1 LILEVLQM
9 AKRTLKMKMIRDFAK
24 FKRSWTKHAKDPGMC
39 AFHYM
44 IALMNV
50 EEDFDRAHAMV
61 SIMVHKDYTRED
73 LMSPSGLKLWGN
85 HYNWLSHVKYNP
97 NTPRS
102 YLGGIP
108 EKMYELEGDDL
119 EMTVL
124 KVEKKGKHCTVY
136 LYSSGRDRPA
146 SGSMEKN
153 KRGQW
158 KLKGTSTWVMSVMP
172 PIDDDF

>member
-1 LILEVLQM
+1 M
-9 AKRTLKMKMIRDFAK
+9 AKRTLKMKMIRDFDK
-24 FKRSWTKHAKDPGMC
+24 FKRSWTKTAKDPGMC

-50 EEDFDRAHAMV
+50 EEDFKLACAMV
-61 SIMVHKDYTRED
+61 SIMVHKDSTKED
-73 LMSPSGLKLWGN
+73 LMSPSGLGLRTP
-85 HYNWLSHVKYNP
+85 HVNWVSHIKYNP

-108 EKMYELEGDDL
+108 EKSYELEGDDFEL
-119 EMTVL
+119 TVL
-124 KVEKKGKHCTVY
+124 KVETKGKDCTVY

-172 PIDDDF
+172 PIVDDF